1 MQSGACCYAYSIMAK
16 DFTPLTDV
24 EAKIINNAVK
34 QREGLA
40 QRFPLLFGLTAT
52 FGLVSVL
59 YGFEKLIDKVDL
71 FVNNPWILFVFGVA
85 LLLVT
90 GAAYKKLN

>member
-1 MQSGACCYAYSIMAK
+1 MTKNFI
-16 DFTPLTDV
+16 PLTRKS
-24 EAKIINNAVK
+24 EEHLIQNALK
-34 QREGLA
+34 RRESAAL
-40 QRFPLLFGLTAT
+40 RFPLFFGLTAT

-59 YGFEKLIDKVDL
+59 YGFEKLIDRIDL
-71 FVNNPWILFVFGVA
+71 FVNNPWILLVFGVF

>member
-1 MQSGACCYAYSIMAK
+1 MN
-16 DFTPLTDV
+16 DP
-24 EAKIINNAVK
+24 INPFVKAEEKLVQNAVRS
-34 QREGLA
+34 RESLA
-40 QRFPLLFGLTAT
+40 QRFPLFFGLTAT

-59 YGFEKLIDKVDL
+59 YGFEKLIDRVDL
-71 FVNNPWILFVFGVA
+71 FVNNPWILLVTGII

>member
-1 MQSGACCYAYSIMAK
+1 MQK
-16 DFTPLTDV
+16 NHVPLTEV
-24 EAKIINNAVK
+24 EEKLVRQALTR
-34 QREGLA
+34 RESLA
-40 QRFPLLFGLTAT
+40 QRFPLIFGLTAT

-59 YGFEKLIDKVDL
+59 YGFEKLIDRVEL
-71 FVNNPWILFVFGVA
+71 FVNNPWILLVFGIA